1 MNSNRG
7 RLALKPK
14 TCSFECYR
22 CRFDTG
28 TDQTNDRLSWSYY
41 TTLCRGEASVIGY
54 IISNLANLGDEDAK
68 RALSFVTSDFRRIER
83 EFKQRFP
90 IEDIEAA
97 NVKKDLGISE
107 YFIEDNTLKIGNFRL
122 QKVQFTLYPNNIPN
136 LALLAM
142 FGSERTSLN
151 HFTAPCSKVLPF
163 SYRIDRLVH
172 HSS

>member
-1 MNSNRG
+1 MMQPVMKMNFS
-7 RLALKPK
+7 
-14 TCSFECYR
+14 CFR
-22 CRFDTG
+22 CRFDIG
-28 TDQTNDRLSWSYY
+28 ADQTNNELSWNYY

-54 IISNLANLGDEDAK
+54 ICSNLEDLGDEDAK
-68 RALSFVTSDFRRIER
+68 KALSFVTSDFRRIEK
-83 EFKQRFP
+83 EFKQRFN
-90 IEDIEAA
+90 IECIELA

-107 YFIEDNTLKIGNFRL
+107 HFIENNTLKIGNFRL

-151 HFTAPCSKVLPF
+151 HFTAPSYKVLPF

-172 HSS
+172 YSS